1 MTTDIIAAAVLL
13 IGAAF
18 ILAAAVGVVRLPD
31 LFTRMHAITKAGTM
45 GVGSVM
51 LAVTFSF
58 GDIST
63 AARAL
68 AVVLFVALTAPVA
81 AHMIGRAAYLSDVEL
96 WSGTFV
102 DHLHEHRSAAQEREE
117 APPPEMHD
125 SDEMDAEG

>member
-1 MTTDIIAAAVLL
+1 MITDVIAAVILL

-18 ILAAAVGVVRLPD
+18 MVAASVGIVRLPD

-45 GVGSVM
+45 GIGTVM

-58 GDIST
+58 ADAST

-81 AHMIGRAAYLSDVEL
+81 AHMIGRAAYLADVEL
-96 WSGTFV
+96 WTGTFV
-102 DHLHEHRSAAQEREE
+102 DQLHDHRRAAAERGEG
-117 APPPEMHD
+117 APPDVEEEPED
-125 SDEMDAEG
+125 